1 VSGVPT
7 RLDRPAAAVD
17 GEGHATALRPPTGS
31 RVLAAASAGGH
42 FKQLISL
49 VGRLEGANEV
59 TWLTHDVGFS
69 SELLAAA
76 GRSAERIVTA
86 PYAAPRDGVNLARN
100 AAVAGR
106 VLRERRFDLAISTGA
121 GIAVATLPL
130 ARARGV
136 RSCFVETATRA
147 DGPSLTGRILSRTPG
162 IDLYTQNPG
171 AGFTGRWRYGG
182 SVHDGF
188 QRGPDRDVDRLRR
201 VVVSVGTIRPYGF
214 RRLLDA
220 ALRVLEPDV
229 EVLWQTGCTGLD
241 GLPIDGHA
249 SIPSEELSSAIAEA
263 DLVIAHAGTGTALTA
278 FELGRCPV
286 LVPRRAAAGE
296 HIDDHQVDT
305 ARTLASR
312 GLAVHLEA
320 EQLSADALLRAARRS
335 VVRSATP
342 PPFTL

>member
-1 VSGVPT
+1 VSGTPA
-7 RLDRPAAAVD
+7 RLDRAAPAVV
-17 GEGHATALRPPTGS
+17 GEDRETALPTAGGS
-31 RVLAAASAGGH
+31 HVLAAASAGGH

-49 VGRLEGANEV
+49 VGRLHGVAEV

-69 SELLAAA
+69 RELLTAA
-76 GRSAERIVTA
+76 GRPDDRIVTA

-100 AAVAGR
+100 AAVARR

-121 GIAVATLPL
+121 GVAVATLPL
-130 ARARGV
+130 ARVWGV
-136 RSCFVETATRA
+136 RACFVETATRA

-188 QRGPDRDVDRLRR
+188 QRGPDRELERVRR

-214 RRLLDA
+214 RRLLEA
-220 ALRVLEPDV
+220 VLRVLEPDV
-229 EVLWQTGCTGLD
+229 EVLWQTGCTEVE
-241 GLPIDGHA
+241 GLPIDA
-249 SIPSEELSSAIAEA
+249 RESVPSEELAAAMAEA

-296 HIDDHQVDT
+296 HIDDHQLDT

-320 EQLSADALLRAARRS
+320 EQLSADVLLRAACRT
-335 VVRSATP
+335 VVCSALP